1 MRILL
6 VGNYAP
12 DRQQSM
18 LRFAALMQRELTAR
32 GHEVTLL
39 QPKPILTRILKT
51 RGSTAKWL
59 GYVDKFLFFP
69 PTLKRAKK
77 GYDVVHICDHSNA
90 MYINAVRKRPHV
102 ITCHDVLTNESA
114 LA

>member
-32 GHEVTLL
+32 GQQVTLL
-39 QPKPILTRILKT
+39 QPSPILTRILPA

-59 GYVDKFLFFP
+59 GYVDKFLFFS

-90 MYINAVRKRPHV
+90 MYTK
-102 ITCHDVLTNESA
+102 
-114 LA
+114 